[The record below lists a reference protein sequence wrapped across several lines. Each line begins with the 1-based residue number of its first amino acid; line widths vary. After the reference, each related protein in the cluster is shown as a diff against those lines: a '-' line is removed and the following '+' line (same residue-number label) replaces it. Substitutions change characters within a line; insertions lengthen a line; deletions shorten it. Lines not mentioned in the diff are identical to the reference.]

1 MDENLLH
8 GIERVKKYELIEK
21 FLIKFLRDEV
31 FKTGLKNAVIG
42 LSGGID
48 SAVVAVLAVK
58 AFGENFQAFTLPS
71 TSSSKSSFDDAKELC
86 DKFKIKNQNIF
97 IGDLVQ
103 TYFQDKEKD
112 NLRIGNFSARMRMS
126 VLYDM
131 SAKYS
136 ALVLGTSNKS
146 ELLLGYGTMF
156 GDLASAIN
164 PIGDLYKSEIF
175 EFARYLG
182 VPDSIINKPPS
193 ADLWEGQNDEDDLG
207 YSYAIID
214 KALYAFV
221 DERLSQQE
229 MLKLGFEKELIEL
242 ISERIYKNQFKRKL
256 PIIAKLSH
264 RTIGHDFLYARDIK
278 M

>member
-1 MDENLLH
+1 MQWIFNL
-8 GIERVKKYELIEK
+8 KKYELIET
-21 FLIKFLRDEV
+21 FLIKFLQNEV
-31 FKTGLKNAVIG
+31 HKTGLKHTLLG

-48 SAVVAVLAVK
+48 SAVVAVLAHK
-58 AFGENFQAFTLPS
+58 AFGKNFQGIMLPS
-71 TSSSKSSFDDAKELC
+71 SFSSKSSLEDANELC
-86 DKFKIKNQNIF
+86 NKFGIEHQSIY
-97 IGDLVQ
+97 IGDLVNS
-103 TYFQDKEKD
+103 YFQDKEKD

-164 PIGDLYKSEIF
+164 PIGDMYKSEVF
-175 EFARYLG
+175 EFARHLG
-182 VPDSIINKPPS
+182 VPDCIINKPPS
-193 ADLWEGQNDEDDLG
+193 ADLWEGQSDEDDLG
-207 YSYAIID
+207 YTYEVID
-214 KALYAFV
+214 KALHAFV
-221 DERLSQQE
+221 DERLSCEE
-229 MLKLGFEKELIEL
+229 MIALGFDKKLIDL
-242 ISERIYKNQFKRKL
+242 ITQKIYKNQFKRKL
-256 PIIAKLSH
+256 PLIAKLSH